1 MELILFL
8 ALGLSLSLNL
18 FLALS
23 HKKPI
28 VKKTQEAEELLAEL
42 CRGRALIKIT
52 VLDQDSIF
60 LRSPR

>member
-1 MELILFL
+1 MITICYGL
-8 ALGLSLSLNL
+8 LGFSLSLNL
-18 FLALS
+18 YLLLV

-28 VKKTQEAEELLAEL
+28 IKRTQDAEELLAEL
-42 CRGRALIKIT
+42 CRGSALIKIK